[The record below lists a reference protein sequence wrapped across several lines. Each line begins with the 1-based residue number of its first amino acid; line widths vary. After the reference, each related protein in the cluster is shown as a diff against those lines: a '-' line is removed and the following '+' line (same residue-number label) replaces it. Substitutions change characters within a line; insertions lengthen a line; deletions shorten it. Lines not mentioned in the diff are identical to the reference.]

1 MFNDTTSQIYP
12 LTMALSLKT
21 KALKFIALL
30 AYIAFL
36 ATTLL
41 TATSYGEKSTI
52 TDLSIAQL
60 SLCSVTSLAVPIAL
74 FIKKGD
80 LKTMEWLV

>member
-1 MFNDTTSQIYP
+1 
-12 LTMALSLKT
+12 MALPLKT

-60 SLCSVTSLAVPIAL
+60 SLCSVISLAIPFAL
-74 FIKKGD
+74 FIKKGG
-80 LKTMEWLV
+80 LKTMEWLVWIAIAIGQAL